1 MANEQRFSIDELCA
15 LAEVPRRTVRYYIQ
29 QGLIERPVGTKRGAY
44 YTLDHLEQLLAIR
57 KWQREGLSLERIG
70 ELASQSVEERELP
83 PPRAKTAGDVSVRSH
98 VFLGRGVELQ
108 IDPTEANLDPDQV
121 RALVRES
128 AALLAKISGED
139 EKS

>member
-1 MANEQRFSIDELCA
+1 MANEQRFSIDELSA

-29 QGLIERPVGTKRGAY
+29 QGLIERPAGAKRGAY

-70 ELASQSVEERELP
+70 ELASQSVEDRELP
-83 PPRAKTAGDVSVRSH
+83 PPRTRTAGDVSVRSH

-121 RALVRES
+121 RALVRQT